1 MSLIVQIKT
10 ILFSFL
16 YGVFFHFILDIN
28 YKYITRKGFFS
39 IFFTLL
45 FIVINVFVYCLFT
58 NVETFC
64 CTNFSELLIIRS
76 SDNLGKLAVFY
87 KKENEL
93 IFFFNKTALLR
104 YNSCSV

>member
-16 YGVFFHFILDIN
+16 YGIFFHFILDIN

-45 FIVINVFVYCLFT
+45 FIVINVFIYFIFLRLINFGVFHIYEIFLIFCGYFFYSLLYRC
-58 NVETFC
+58 VEK
-64 CTNFSELLIIRS
+64 R
-76 SDNLGKLAVFY
+76 Y
-87 KKENEL
+87 KKW
-93 IFFFNKTALLR
+93 
-104 YNSCSV
+104 YNVVDMVGE